1 MARIL
6 VVYASRT
13 GSTAEIAQAI
23 ARELQ
28 AVGHTAEAAE
38 IGKTALPAGYAAVVI
53 GGPMYMGR
61 VDSRVAKFTK
71 QYAPELASVPVAA
84 FVVCLAPVSKDP
96 EGVAFAQKALTTALS
111 GLQPVAVTV
120 FTGRL
125 DPERL
130 SWFQQ
135 WITKKVNSPVGDF
148 RDWAAIASWARDL
161 PAAMKI

>member
-6 VVYASRT
+6 VAYVSRT
-13 GSTAEIAQAI
+13 GSTAEIAQAV

-28 AVGHTAEAAE
+28 AAGHSAETAE
-38 IGKTALPAGYAAVVI
+38 IGKTASPAGYAAVVI

-61 VDSRVAKFTK
+61 VDSRMAKFTK
-71 QYAPELASVPVAA
+71 QFASELAGVPVAA

-96 EGVAFAQKALTTALS
+96 DGVAFAQKALTTAL
-111 GLQPVAVTV
+111 GPVRPVAAAV
-120 FTGRL
+120 FAGRL

-135 WITKKVNSPVGDF
+135 WITRKVNSPVGDF
-148 RDWAAIASWARDL
+148 RDWGAITAWSRGL